1 VQLHGG
7 EAKHNGLAVDALIIA
22 LADVVGPQHVLTDPE
37 LTASFET
44 DWTGRFAGRAAA
56 VVRPGS
62 TAEVAAV
69 MALLSDAGRPVVPQG
84 GNTGL
89 VGGGVPLHGEVV
101 LSLRRLAGIDDVDVA
116 AGQVT
121 AGAGATL
128 AAVDAAA
135 AGAGLAFGVDLAARD
150 SATVGGMVATN
161 AGGLRMLRYGGM
173 RAQTAGVEA
182 VLADGRVVSHLGGLA
197 KDNTGYDLAG
207 LLAGSEG
214 TLAVLTRL
222 RLRLVPRLEHRTTG
236 LLAFADADAA
246 LEALVAL
253 RRLLPGSLETVEL
266 FLADGVALVCD
277 HLGLAPPFG
286 RLDPVYLLVEVAGTH
301 DPTEELAEAVVDGVG
316 LSPRGHPEPRGAL
329 DGAVEAEPA
338 GRARLWRYREA
349 HTEAIN
355 AAGVPVKLD
364 VTLPIGEI
372 AGFLSAVCAAVAG
385 AAPGA
390 RCVLFGHAGDGNIH
404 VNVLGA
410 GEGGRAAAVEDAV
423 LRLVASL
430 GGSISAEHGIGA
442 AKRPWLH
449 LNRSPAEIDAFR
461 AIKRALDP
469 NGILN
474 PHVLLPEEVG

>member
-1 VQLHGG
+1 MT
-7 EAKHNGLAVDALIIA
+7 A
-22 LADVVGPQHVLTDPE
+22 LADVVGRSHVLTDPE
-37 LTASFET
+37 LCASYET
-44 DWTGRFAGRAAA
+44 DWTGRFAGKAAA

-69 MALLSDAGRPVVPQG
+69 MALLHEAGRPVVPQG

-101 LSLRRLAGIDDVDVA
+101 VSLRRLAAIEPVDVA
-116 AGQVT
+116 AGQLT

-128 AAVDAAA
+128 AAVDNAAA
-135 AGAGLAFGVDLAARD
+135 PAGLAFGVDLAARD
-150 SATVGGMVATN
+150 SATVGGMAATN
-161 AGGLRMLRYGGM
+161 AGGLRMLRYGSM

-182 VLADGRVVSHLGGLA
+182 VLADGRVLSHLGGLA

-214 TLAVLTRL
+214 TLAVVTRL

-236 LLAFADADAA
+236 LLAFADADTAV
-246 LEALVAL
+246 EALVAL
-253 RRLLPGSLETVEL
+253 RRRLPGSLEAVEL

-277 HLGLAPPFG
+277 HLGIAPPFG
-286 RLDPVYLLVEVAGTH
+286 RLDPVYLLVEAAGMH
-301 DPTEELAEAVVDGVG
+301 DPTDELAEAVVDGVG
-316 LSPRGHPEPRGAL
+316 DRAL
-329 DGAVEAEPA
+329 DGAVESEPS

-364 VTLPIGEI
+364 VTLPAGEL
-372 AGFLSAVCAAVAG
+372 AGFLVAVCAAVDG

-390 RCVLFGHAGDGNIH
+390 RCVLFGHAGDGNVH

-410 GEGGRAAAVEDAV
+410 DGGDGGGRAAAVEDAV
-423 LRLVASL
+423 LRLVARL
-430 GGSISAEHGIGA
+430 GGSISAEHGVGS

-449 LNRSPAEIDAFR
+449 LNRSPVEIDAFR

-469 NGILN
+469 AGILN
-474 PHVLLPEEVG
+474 PHVLLPEGEATPGGVG

>member
-1 VQLHGG
+1 
-7 EAKHNGLAVDALIIA
+7 VDPL
-22 LADVVGPQHVLTDPE
+22 LTTLTDVVGPNHVLTDPE

-62 TAEVAAV
+62 TEEVAAV
-69 MALLSDAGRPVVPQG
+69 MAALSDAGRPVVPQG

-101 LSLRRLAGIDDVDVA
+101 LSLRRLSAIDEVDVA

-128 AAVDAAA
+128 AALDAAA

-150 SATVGGMVATN
+150 SATVGGMAATN
-161 AGGLRMLRYGGM
+161 ADGLRMLRYGGM

-214 TLAVLTRL
+214 TLAVITRL
-222 RLRLVPRLEHRTTG
+222 RLRLVARLEHRTTG
-236 LLAFADADAA
+236 LLAFADAESA
-246 LEALVAL
+246 LEALVGL
-253 RRLLPGSLETVEL
+253 RRRLPGSLEAVEL
-266 FLADGVALVCD
+266 FLADGVALVCG

-286 RLDPVYLLVEVAGTH
+286 RLDPVYLLVEVAGAH
-301 DPTEELAEAVVDGVG
+301 DPTEELAEAVTGGVG
-316 LSPRGHPEPRGAL
+316 ERAL
-329 DGAVEAEPA
+329 DGAVESEPA

-364 VTLPIGEI
+364 VTLPFGEL
-372 AGFLSAVCAAVAG
+372 AGFLTAVCGAVDG
-385 AAPGA
+385 AAFGA
-390 RCVLFGHAGDGNIH
+390 RCVLFGHAGDGNVH

-423 LRLVASL
+423 LRLVARL
-430 GGSISAEHGIGA
+430 GGSISAEHGIGT

-449 LNRSPAEIDAFR
+449 LNRSPNEIDAFR
-461 AIKRALDP
+461 AIKGALDP
-469 NGILN
+469 AGILN
-474 PHVLLPEEVG
+474 PHVLLPEPGG

>member
-1 VQLHGG
+1 M
-7 EAKHNGLAVDALIIA
+7 DRLITA
-22 LADVVGPQHVLTDPE
+22 LADVVGPTHVLTDPE
-37 LTASFET
+37 LTASYET

-56 VVRPGS
+56 VVRPAG
-62 TAEVAAV
+62 TDEVAAV
-69 MALLSDAGRPVVPQG
+69 MALLHGAGRPVVPQG

-89 VGGGVPLHGEVV
+89 VGGSVPLHGEVV
-101 LSLRRLAGIDDVDVA
+101 LSLRRLADIDEVDVT

-128 AAVDAAA
+128 AAVDGAA

-161 AGGLRMLRYGGM
+161 AGGLRMIRYGGM

-182 VLADGRVVSHLGGLA
+182 VLADGRVVSHLGGLV

-214 TLAVLTRL
+214 TLAVISRL

-236 LLAFADADAA
+236 LLAFAGADAA

-253 RRLLPGSLETVEL
+253 RRRLPGSLEAVEL
-266 FLADGVALVCD
+266 FLADGVALVCE

-286 RLDPVYLLVEVAGTH
+286 RIDPVYLLVEVAGAH
-301 DPTEELAEAVVDGVG
+301 DPTEELAEAVVEGVG
-316 LSPRGHPEPRGAL
+316 DGARH
-329 DGAVEAEPA
+329 GAVESEPA

-364 VTLPIGEI
+364 VALPFGEL
-372 AGFLSAVCAAVAG
+372 AGFLTEVCAAVG
-385 AAPGA
+385 RAAAGA
-390 RCVLFGHAGDGNIH
+390 RCVLFGHAGDGNVH

-410 GEGGRAAAVEDAV
+410 ETPERAAAVEDAV
-423 LRLVASL
+423 LRLVARL

-469 NGILN
+469 AGILN
-474 PHVLLPEEVG
+474 PHVLLPEPDTSADVRSAGPER

>member
-1 VQLHGG
+1 MT
-7 EAKHNGLAVDALIIA
+7 A
-22 LADVVGPQHVLTDPE
+22 LADVVGVSHVLTDPE
-37 LTASFET
+37 LTASYET
-44 DWTGRFAGRAAA
+44 DWTGRFVGRAAA

-69 MALLSDAGRPVVPQG
+69 MALLHEAGRPVVPQG

-101 LSLRRLAGIDDVDVA
+101 VSLRRMGAIDAVDVA

-128 AAVDAAA
+128 AAVDTAA

-161 AGGLRMLRYGGM
+161 AGGLRMLRYGAM

-182 VLADGRVVSHLGGLA
+182 VLADGRVLSHLAGLA

-214 TLAVLTRL
+214 TLAVVTRL
-222 RLRLVPRLEHRTTG
+222 RLRLVPRLQHRTTG
-236 LLAFADADAA
+236 LLAFADAERA
-246 LEALVAL
+246 LEALVVL
-253 RRLLPGSLETVEL
+253 RNRLPRVLEAAEL

-277 HLGLAPPFG
+277 HLGLSPPFG
-286 RLDPVYLLVEVAGTH
+286 RLDPVYLLVEVAGTQ
-301 DPTEELAEAVVDGVG
+301 DPTEELAAAVVDGVG
-316 LSPRGHPEPRGAL
+316 DRATG
-329 DGAVEAEPA
+329 GAVEAEPA

-355 AAGVPVKLD
+355 AAGVPLKLD
-364 VTLPIGEI
+364 VTLPAGEL
-372 AGFLSAVCAAVAG
+372 AGFLGAVRAVVDG

-390 RCVLFGHAGDGNIH
+390 RCVLFGHAGDGNVH

-410 GEGGRAAAVEDAV
+410 GTGGRAAAVEDAV
-423 LRLVASL
+423 LRLVARL
-430 GGSISAEHGIGA
+430 GGSISSEHGIGA
-442 AKRPWLH
+442 AKRSWLH
-449 LNRSPAEIDAFR
+449 LNRSPVEIDAFR

-469 NGILN
+469 AGILN
-474 PHVLLPEEVG
+474 PHVLLPAGEARAEALG

>member
-1 VQLHGG
+1 MT
-7 EAKHNGLAVDALIIA
+7 A
-22 LADVVGPQHVLTDPE
+22 LADVVGPNHVLSDPG
-37 LTASFET
+37 LCASYET

-62 TAEVAAV
+62 SDEVAAV
-69 MALLSDAGRPVVPQG
+69 LGLLSGAGRPVVPQG

-101 LSLRRLAGIDDVDVA
+101 LSLRRLSAIDAVDVA

-135 AGAGLAFGVDLAARD
+135 ARAGLAFGVDLAARD
-150 SATVGGMVATN
+150 SATVGGMAATN

-182 VLADGRVVSHLGGLA
+182 VLADGRVLSHLGGLA

-214 TLAVLTRL
+214 TLAVMTRL
-222 RLRLVPRLEHRTTG
+222 RLRLVPRLAYRTVG

-246 LEALVAL
+246 LEALVYL
-253 RRLLPGSLETVEL
+253 RRRLPGLLEAVEL

-277 HLGLAPPFG
+277 HLALAPPFG
-286 RLDPVYLLVEVAGTH
+286 RIDPVYLLVEVAGAS
-301 DPTEELAEAVVDGVG
+301 DPTDELAGAVLEGVG
-316 LSPRGHPEPRGAL
+316 ERAL

-349 HTEAIN
+349 HTEAIS

-364 VTLPIGEI
+364 VTLPFGEL
-372 AGFLSAVCAAVAG
+372 AGFLTDVCATVDS

-390 RCVLFGHAGDGNIH
+390 RCVLFGHAGDGNVH

-410 GEGGRAAAVEDAV
+410 ETAGRSAAVEDAV
-423 LRLVASL
+423 LRLVARL
-430 GGSISAEHGIGA
+430 GGSISAEHGIGS

-449 LNRSPAEIDAFR
+449 LNRSEAEIDAFR

-469 NGILN
+469 AGILN
-474 PHVLLPEEVG
+474 PHVLLPEVG

>member
-1 VQLHGG
+1 MGPEG
-7 EAKHNGLAVDALIIA
+7 KHNGRAVDRLVTS
-22 LADVVGPQHVLTDPE
+22 LADVVGPTHVLTDPE
-37 LTASFET
+37 LTASYET

-56 VVRPGS
+56 VVRPG
-62 TAEVAAV
+62 TTDEVAAV
-69 MALLSDAGRPVVPQG
+69 MALLHGAGRPVVPQG

-101 LSLRRLAGIDDVDVA
+101 VSLRRLAAIDDVDVV

-121 AGAGATL
+121 VGAGATL

-135 AGAGLAFGVDLAARD
+135 GGAGLAFGVDLAARD

-182 VLADGRVVSHLGGLA
+182 VLADGRVLSHLGGLA

-214 TLAVLTRL
+214 TLAVVTRL
-222 RLRLVPRLEHRTTG
+222 RLRLVPRLEYRTTG
-236 LLAFADADAA
+236 LLAFGDADAA
-246 LEALVAL
+246 LEALVTL
-253 RRLLPGSLETVEL
+253 RRRLPGSLEAVEL

-277 HLGLAPPFG
+277 HLGLAAAVRSARPCLPPRRGG
-286 RLDPVYLLVEVAGTH
+286 RR
-301 DPTEELAEAVVDGVG
+301 
-316 LSPRGHPEPRGAL
+316 PRPDRR
-329 DGAVEAEPA
+329 A
-338 GRARLWRYREA
+338 GRSRRRRCRRPGPRRRGRVGAGRPGPAVALPGGPHRGDQRRRCAGQARRDPALRPSWPDSSA
-349 HTEAIN
+349 
-355 AAGVPVKLD
+355 
-364 VTLPIGEI
+364 
-372 AGFLSAVCAAVAG
+372 AVCAAVDG

-390 RCVLFGHAGDGNIH
+390 RCVLFGHAGDGNVH

-410 GEGGRAAAVEDAV
+410 ETADRAAAVEDAV
-423 LRLVASL
+423 LRLVARL
-430 GGSISAEHGIGA
+430 GGSISAEHGIGT

-469 NGILN
+469 AGILN
-474 PHVLLPEEVG
+474 PHVLLPEPDSNDETVG

>member
-1 VQLHGG
+1 MA
-7 EAKHNGLAVDALIIA
+7 EAKHNDRSVDRFVTA
-22 LADVVGPQHVLTDPE
+22 LADVVGPNHVLTDPE
-37 LTASFET
+37 LTASYET
-44 DWTGRFAGRAAA
+44 DWTGRFSGRAAA
-56 VVRPGS
+56 VVRPGT

-69 MALLSDAGRPVVPQG
+69 MACLYEAGRAVVPQG

-101 LSLRRLAGIDDVDVA
+101 VSLRRLAAIDPVDVA

-182 VLADGRVVSHLGGLA
+182 VLADGQVLSHLGGLA

-236 LLAFADADAA
+236 LLAFADAESA

-253 RRLLPGSLETVEL
+253 RRRLPGSLEAVEL

-277 HLGLAPPFG
+277 HLGIPPPFG
-286 RLDPVYLLVEVAGTH
+286 RIDPVYLLVEVAGAH

-316 LSPRGHPEPRGAL
+316 ERAL
-329 DGAVEAEPA
+329 DGAVESEPA

-349 HTEAIN
+349 HTEAIS

-364 VTLPIGEI
+364 VALPAGEL
-372 AGFLSAVCAAVAG
+372 AGFLGAVCAAVDR

-390 RCVLFGHAGDGNIH
+390 RCVLFGHAGDGNVH

-410 GEGGRAAAVEDAV
+410 DDGERAAAVEDAV
-423 LRLVASL
+423 LRLVARL
-430 GGSISAEHGIGA
+430 GGSISAEHGIGT
-442 AKRPWLH
+442 AKRAWLY

-461 AIKRALDP
+461 AIKAALDP
-469 NGILN
+469 AGILN
-474 PHVLLPEEVG
+474 PHVLLPDDGAARGILG

>member
-1 VQLHGG
+1 VT
-7 EAKHNGLAVDALIIA
+7 A
-22 LADVVGPQHVLTDPE
+22 LADVVGPSHVLTEPD
-37 LTASFET
+37 LTASYER

-69 MALLSDAGRPVVPQG
+69 LARLHEAGRPVVPQG

-101 LSLRRLAGIDDVDVA
+101 LSLRRLATVDPVDVA

-150 SATVGGMVATN
+150 SATVGGMAATN

-207 LLAGSEG
+207 LLTGSEG
-214 TLAVLTRL
+214 TLAVITGL
-222 RLRLVPRLEHRTTG
+222 RLRLVPRLGYRTTG
-236 LLAFADADAA
+236 LLAFADAEAA
-246 LEALVAL
+246 VQAMVAL
-253 RRLLPGSLETVEL
+253 RRALPGSLEAVEL
-266 FLADGVALVCD
+266 FLAGGVALVCD
-277 HLGLAPPFG
+277 HLGLRPPFG
-286 RLDPVYLLVEVAGTH
+286 RLDPVYLLVEVAGAH
-301 DPTEELAEAVVDGVG
+301 DPTEELAEAVLGGGVAE
-316 LSPRGHPEPRGAL
+316 RAL
-329 DGAVEAEPA
+329 EGAVESEPA

-364 VTLPIGEI
+364 VTLPAGEL
-372 AGFLSAVCAAVAG
+372 AGFLGAACTAVEA

-390 RCVLFGHAGDGNIH
+390 RCVLFGHAGDGNVH

-410 GEGGRAAAVEDAV
+410 GEPARAAAVEDAV
-423 LRLVASL
+423 LRLVARL

-442 AKRPWLH
+442 AKRSWLH
-449 LNRSPAEIDAFR
+449 LNRTPAEIDTFR

-469 NGILN
+469 AGILN
-474 PHVLLPEEVG
+474 PHVLLPEPRG

>member
-1 VQLHGG
+1 MDPL
-7 EAKHNGLAVDALIIA
+7 LTALTEI
-22 LADVVGPQHVLTDPE
+22 VGPAHVLTDPD

-56 VVRPGS
+56 VVRPAG
-62 TAEVAAV
+62 TEEVAAV
-69 MALLSDAGRPVVPQG
+69 LAALSHAGRPAVPQG

-101 LSLRRLAGIDDVDVA
+101 VSLRRLASIDEVDVA

-121 AGAGATL
+121 VGAGATP

-150 SATVGGMVATN
+150 SATVGGMIATN
-161 AGGLRMLRYGGM
+161 AGGLRMFRYGGM
-173 RAQTAGVEA
+173 RAQTAGIEA
-182 VLADGRVVSHLGGLA
+182 VLADGRVISHLGGLA

-214 TLAVLTRL
+214 TLAVITRA

-246 LEALVAL
+246 LDALVTL
-253 RRLLPGSLETVEL
+253 RRLLPGTLEAVEL
-266 FLADGVALVCD
+266 FLAGGVALVCH

-286 RLDPVYLLVEVAGTH
+286 RLDPVYLLVEVAGAH

-316 LSPRGHPEPRGAL
+316 DRAL
-329 DGAVEAEPA
+329 DGAVESEPA

-364 VTLPIGEI
+364 VTLPFGEL
-372 AGFLSAVCAAVAG
+372 AGFLTAVCAAVDR

-390 RCVLFGHAGDGNIH
+390 RCVLFGHAGDGNVH

-410 GEGGRAAAVEDAV
+410 RDRDLPPATQEQRSAAVEDAV
-423 LRLVASL
+423 LRLVAGL
-430 GGSISAEHGIGA
+430 GGSISAEHGIGT

-449 LNRSPAEIDAFR
+449 LNRTPAEIETFR
-461 AIKRALDP
+461 AIKRAFDP
-469 NGILN
+469 AGIMN
-474 PHVLLPEEVG
+474 PHVLLPEPAEG

>member
-1 VQLHGG
+1 MT
-7 EAKHNGLAVDALIIA
+7 A
-22 LADVVGPQHVLTDPE
+22 LADVVGPHHVLTDPE
-37 LTASFET
+37 LCASYET
-44 DWTGRFAGRAAA
+44 DWTGRFVGRAAA
-56 VVRPGS
+56 VIRPGS

-69 MALLSDAGRPVVPQG
+69 MALLHDAGRPVVPQG

-89 VGGGVPLHGEVV
+89 VGGGVPLHGEAV
-101 LSLRRLAGIDDVDVA
+101 LSLRRLTVVDPVDVH

-121 AGAGATL
+121 AGAGATP

-135 AGAGLAFGVDLAARD
+135 AAAGLAFGVDLAARD
-150 SATVGGMVATN
+150 SATVGGMAATN
-161 AGGLRMLRYGGM
+161 AGGLRMIRYGGM

-182 VLADGRVVSHLGGLA
+182 VLADGRVLSHLGGLA

-214 TLAVLTRL
+214 TLAVITRL

-246 LEALVAL
+246 LDALVTL
-253 RRLLPGSLETVEL
+253 RRRLPGSLEAVEL
-266 FLADGVALVCD
+266 FLADGVALVCA

-286 RLDPVYLLVEVAGTH
+286 RLEPVYLLVEVAGAH
-301 DPTEELAEAVVDGVG
+301 DPTDELAEAVVDGIG
-316 LSPRGHPEPRGAL
+316 DRAR
-329 DGAVEAEPA
+329 DGAVESEPA

-349 HTEAIN
+349 HTEAIS

-364 VTLPIGEI
+364 VALPFGEM
-372 AGFLSAVCAAVAG
+372 AGFLTDVCATVDR
-385 AAPGA
+385 AAAGA
-390 RCVLFGHAGDGNIH
+390 RCVLFGHAGDGNVH

-410 GEGGRAAAVEDAV
+410 ETPGRAAAVEDAV
-423 LRLVASL
+423 LRLVARL

-449 LNRSPAEIDAFR
+449 LNRTPAEIAAFQ

-469 NGILN
+469 AGILN
-474 PHVLLPEEVG
+474 PHVLLPEADDSSAEPLG

>member
-1 VQLHGG
+1 MT
-7 EAKHNGLAVDALIIA
+7 A
-22 LADVVGPQHVLTDPE
+22 LADVVGPSHVLTDPE
-37 LTASFET
+37 LTLSYER
-44 DWTGRFAGRAAA
+44 DWTGRFEGRAAA

-69 MALLSDAGRPVVPQG
+69 LAHLHDAGRPVVPQG

-101 LSLRRLAGIDDVDVA
+101 LSLRRLGALEAVDVA

-135 AGAGLAFGVDLAARD
+135 AAAGLAFGVDLAARD
-150 SATVGGMVATN
+150 SATVGGMAATN

-182 VLADGRVVSHLGGLA
+182 VRADGRVLTHLGGLA

-214 TLAVLTRL
+214 TLAVITRL
-222 RLRLVPRLEHRTTG
+222 RLRLVPRLEYRTAG
-236 LLAFADADAA
+236 LLAFDSADAA
-246 LEALVAL
+246 VEALVAL
-253 RRLLPGSLETVEL
+253 RHRLPGTLEAVEL

-286 RLDPVYLLVEVAGTH
+286 RLDPVYLLVEVAGAH
-301 DPTEELAEAVVDGVG
+301 DPTDELAEAVLGGGVAD
-316 LSPRGHPEPRGAL
+316 RAL
-329 DGAVEAEPA
+329 DTAVEADPA

-364 VTLPIGEI
+364 VTLPTGEL
-372 AGFLSAVCAAVAG
+372 AGFLPAACAAVEA

-390 RCVLFGHAGDGNIH
+390 RCVLFGHAGDGNVH
-404 VNVLGA
+404 VNVLRA
-410 GEGGRAAAVEDAV
+410 EEPGRAAAVEDAV
-423 LRLVASL
+423 LRLVARL
-430 GGSISAEHGIGA
+430 GGSISAEHGIGT
-442 AKRPWLH
+442 AKRRWLH
-449 LNRSPAEIDAFR
+449 LNRSPAEIETFR
-461 AIKRALDP
+461 AIKAAFDP
-469 NGILN
+469 AGILN
-474 PHVLLPEEVG
+474 PHVLLPDAAG

>member
-1 VQLHGG
+1 MT
-7 EAKHNGLAVDALIIA
+7 A
-22 LADVVGPQHVLTDPE
+22 LADVVGARHVLTDPE
-37 LTASFET
+37 LCASYET

-69 MALLSDAGRPVVPQG
+69 MALLHEAGRPVVPQG

-101 LSLRRLAGIDDVDVA
+101 LSLRRLSAVDPVDAA

-128 AAVDAAA
+128 AAVAAA
-135 AGAGLAFGVDLAARD
+135 AADSGLAFGVDLTARD
-150 SATVGGMVATN
+150 SATVGGMAATN

-182 VLADGRVVSHLGGLA
+182 VLADGRVLSHLGGLA

-214 TLAVLTRL
+214 TLAVITRL

-253 RRLLPGSLETVEL
+253 RRRLPGVLEAVEL
-266 FLADGVALVCD
+266 FLADGVSLVCD
-277 HLGLAPPFG
+277 HLGISPPFG
-286 RLDPVYLLVEVAGTH
+286 RIDPVYLLVEAAGAH
-301 DPTEELAEAVVDGVG
+301 DPTEELAEAVVDGLG
-316 LSPRGHPEPRGAL
+316 DRAL

-349 HTEAIN
+349 HTEAVN

-364 VTLPIGEI
+364 VTLPYGEL
-372 AGFLSAVCAAVAG
+372 AGFLTAVCGAVDR

-390 RCVLFGHAGDGNIH
+390 RCVLFGHAGDGNVH

-410 GEGGRAAAVEDAV
+410 EEGGRAAAVEDGV
-423 LRLVASL
+423 LRLVARL
-430 GGSISAEHGIGA
+430 GGSISAEHGIGT

-449 LNRSPAEIDAFR
+449 LNRSRAEIDAFR

-469 NGILN
+469 GGILN
-474 PHVLLPEEVG
+474 PHVLLPEAG